1 MILKKIP
8 ILSDNY
14 VWILCNIYGFCII
27 IDPGSSNPVI
37 QEIKKKK
44 WIPIAIFLTHNHLD
58 HVGGVK
64 KIVENFPKIT
74 VFGPDET
81 KQIVN
86 KVVTD
91 GDKII
96 ILDKIFYVFFTPG
109 HTSGHISY
117 YSSPYLFCGDTLFS
131 AGCGRVYQK
140 KYLEMYCSLKIISS
154 FPNNTLLCCSH
165 EYTLS
170 NLKFS
175 MFYFP
180 NDDFIKLYFKYIKKK
195 IDFQKSSLPSYI
207 FFERKINVFLRT
219 DENFI
224 KESIGLS
231 NRHTS
236 FEVFLDLRLK
246 KDVWS

>member
-14 VWILCNIYGFCII
+14 VWILCNIHGFCII
-27 IDPGSSNPVI
+27 IDPGSSKPVI
-37 QEIKKKK
+37 KEIKKKK
-44 WIPIAIFLTHNHLD
+44 WIPIAIFLTHNHID

-64 KIVENFPKIT
+64 KIVEHFPKIT

-81 KQIVN
+81 KQNVN
-86 KVVTD
+86 KIVTD
-91 GDKII
+91 GDKIV

-140 KYLEMYCSLKIISS
+140 KHLEMYCSLKIISS

-207 FFERKINVFLRT
+207 FFEKKINVFLRT

-231 NRHTS
+231 RHTS

-246 KDVWS
+246 KDFWS